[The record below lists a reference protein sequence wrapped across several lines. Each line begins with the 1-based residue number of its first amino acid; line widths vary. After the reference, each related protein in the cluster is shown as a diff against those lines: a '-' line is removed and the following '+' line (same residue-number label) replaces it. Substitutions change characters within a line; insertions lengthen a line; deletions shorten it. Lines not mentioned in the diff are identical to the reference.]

1 MLCKSVNNEYIKE
14 ELKWAINRIDLVGC
28 GLSQNIKEKLK
39 EKEKEKINK
48 KNIRI

>member
-28 GLSQNIKEKLK
+28 ELSQNISEKLK
-39 EKEKEKINK
+39 EKEKEKINL
-48 KNIRI
+48 KN